1 MKNILLSIG
10 LCLTGIALTGCI
22 VVGVDH
28 NSSAPP
34 AVVVPSTTADSV
46 AFAEIDA
53 ASKLDF
59 ENARVSALIPVAG
72 RTNLTA
78 TSQVYLVNTTMRR
91 LDFDNDKI
99 TVLKTLI
106 SNQAFC
112 NPAKQTILT
121 SLGKLNFDND
131 RAGLLALLNE
141 RGELKD

>member
-1 MKNILLSIG
+1 MKNILLAIG
-10 LCLTGIALTGCI
+10 LCFTGIALAGCI

-28 NSSAPP
+28 SSPP
-34 AVVVPSTTADSV
+34 QTVAVPYTTADSV

-53 ASKLDF
+53 AGNLDF
-59 ENARVSALIPVAG
+59 ENARVSALVPIAS

-78 TSQVYLVNTTMRR
+78 GSQVHLVDTTMKR

-131 RAGLLALLNE
+131 RAGLLASINE